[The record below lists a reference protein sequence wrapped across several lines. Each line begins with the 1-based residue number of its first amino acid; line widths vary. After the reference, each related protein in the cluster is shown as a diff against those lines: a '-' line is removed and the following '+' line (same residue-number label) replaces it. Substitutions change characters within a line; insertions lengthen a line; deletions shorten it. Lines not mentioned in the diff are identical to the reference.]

1 MAQQHSMDI
10 VSKVDAQEVD
20 NAVNMA
26 NKEIKQRYDLRDTN
40 SSIEFNKKE
49 MFLMMHSKDEF
60 PLKSSVDILLNKL
73 VKRSVSLKALKYNEI
88 EPAASGEVKQKILL
102 QSGIDKDKAR
112 MITKMIKD
120 SKLKVSATIQDEQ
133 VRVSGKIIDD
143 LQTVIQMIRDA
154 DLDFP
159 TQFVNYK

>member
-1 MAQQHSMDI
+1 MAQHSMDI
-10 VSKVDAQEVD
+10 VSKVDAMEVD

-49 MFLMMHSKDEF
+49 MFLMVHSKDEF
-60 PLKSSVDILLNKL
+60 PLKACVDILQNKL

-112 MITKMIKD
+112 LITKMIKD
-120 SKLKVSATIQDEQ
+120 SKLKVTSAIQDEQ
-133 VRVSGKIIDD
+133 VRVSGKNIDD
-143 LQTVIQMIRDA
+143 LQAVIKMIRDA
-154 DLDFP
+154 DLEFP

>member
-1 MAQQHSMDI
+1 MAQHSMDI

-26 NKEIKQRYDLRDTN
+26 NKEIKQRYDLRDSN
-40 SSIEFNKKE
+40 SSIDFNKKE
-49 MFLMMHSKDEF
+49 MFLMVHSKDQF
-60 PLKSSVDILLNKL
+60 PLKASVDILQNKL
-73 VKRSVSLKALKYNEI
+73 VKRSVSLKALKYNDI
-88 EPAASGEVKQKILL
+88 EPAASGEVKQKIVL

-120 SKLKVSATIQDEQ
+120 SKLKVSAAIQDEQ
-133 VRVSGKIIDD
+133 VRVTGKNIDD
-143 LQTVIQMIRDA
+143 LQAVIKMIRDE
-154 DLDFP
+154 DLNFP